1 MSLKQGISLTI
12 RNVVVA
18 LTFGVLF
25 ASTNALAAQGPDG
38 LVAMNVE
45 TYNKVDQRELICL
58 ATNIYH
64 EAGGESNKG
73 KAAVAHVTLNR
84 TNSPLYPNKICGV
97 VYQKTGR
104 ACQFSWT
111 CDRRPNSVPH
121 KDRNRSWKDS
131 LHIAMLVLEGIVKD
145 PTHGAL
151 FFHEKSVKTGW
162 GRHFVRTAFIGN
174 HVFYKRG

>member
-1 MSLKQGISLTI
+1 MSLKQGILLTI

-25 ASTNALAAQGPDG
+25 ASTNALAAQGPNG

-45 TYNKVDQRELICL
+45 TTNRADQRELMCL

-84 TNSPLYPNKICGV
+84 TNSPLYPKDICKV

-104 ACQFSWT
+104 SCQFSWT
-111 CDRRPNSVPH
+111 CDRRPDRVPD
-121 KDRNRSWKDS
+121 KDRNKSWQDS
-131 LHIAMLVLEGIVKD
+131 LKIAMLVIEGIIKD
-145 PTHGAL
+145 PTHGAMY
-151 FFHEKSVKTGW
+151 FHERRLRTDWHKNFVK
-162 GRHFVRTAFIGN
+162 TAFIGN
-174 HVFYKRG
+174 HIFYKRG